1 MSLFF
6 KKYIVVLFISAI
18 IYSFLYIFK
27 KNDANYFNY
36 SFTLSILLS
45 ILIRLFDD
53 FTDYSK
59 DIINNRVVFKKP
71 LINILI
77 AVIFIISTILVILS
91 EMYLLFIVLCL
102 LILSLLECKIIK
114 YLKALYIPVICISIC
129 FYYLGFNVSSII
141 LIFVLFIG
149 DLFLIFKKG

>member
-27 KNDANYFNY
+27 NNDANYFNY

-45 ILIRLFDD
+45 ILMRVFDD
-53 FTDYSK
+53 FIDYSQ
-59 DIINNRVVFKKP
+59 DLINNRVVFKKP

-77 AVIFIISTILVILS
+77 AMIFIIST
-91 EMYLLFIVLCL
+91 
-102 LILSLLECKIIK
+102 
-114 YLKALYIPVICISIC
+114 YIMNKVEITM
-129 FYYLGFNVSSII
+129 
-141 LIFVLFIG
+141 
-149 DLFLIFKKG
+149 K